1 MNKEE
6 IINKKY
12 LTDSGLAI
20 DLMEGK
26 LDIDNPLIR
35 NAITQIGAYDE
46 IYNQSPPPGNYSL

>member
-26 LDIDNPLIR
+26 LDIDNPLVK
-35 NAITQIGAYDE
+35 NAITQNTY
-46 IYNQSPPPGNYSL
+46 GNTYISFFC